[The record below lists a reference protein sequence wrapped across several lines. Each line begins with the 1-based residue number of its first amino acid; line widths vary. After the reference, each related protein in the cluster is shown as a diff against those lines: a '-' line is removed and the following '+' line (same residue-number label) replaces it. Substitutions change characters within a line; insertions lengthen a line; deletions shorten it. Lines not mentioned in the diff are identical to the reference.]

1 MEDDATLRKRSRR
14 RRRRRRDDTDND
26 GGPGLQKK
34 ILTETRT
41 EVETWA

>member
-1 MEDDATLRKRSRR
+1 MEDDATLRKRSG

-34 ILTETRT
+34 TLTETRT
-41 EVETWA
+41 EEETWA

>member
-1 MEDDATLRKRSRR
+1 MEDDATLRKRSR

-34 ILTETRT
+34 ALTETRT
-41 EVETWA
+41 EEETWA

>member
-1 MEDDATLRKRSRR
+1 LEDDATLRKRSR

-34 ILTETRT
+34 ALTETRT
-41 EVETWA
+41 EEETWA

>member
-1 MEDDATLRKRSRR
+1 MEDDATLRKRSR